1 MQVINKKLTFSE
13 ENNKLKSFELVVTQF
28 QISLS
33 TECNITVA

>member
-13 ENNKLKSFELVVTQF
+13 ENKLKSFELVVTQF